1 MIRVKAMEA
10 VKSLDVQPR
19 RTPRRKRTRNVQKVA
34 AGAGEAL
41 PGPAVREDAPPE
53 ASRPL
58 DRVHAGKWAGSR
70 KGARGGRT
78 AA

>member
-1 MIRVKAMEA
+1 MEA

-41 PGPAVREDAPPE
+41 PGPAVCEDAPPE
-53 ASRPL
+53 ARPMTGP
-58 DRVHAGKWAGSR
+58 RREVGGEP
-70 KGARGGRT
+70 GGRRRRP
-78 AA
+78 